1 MSRAHIYFSF
11 SLADVINTV
20 QWLSL
25 CASQD
30 GVHTKAFSL
39 AAKVKILVNNFYS
52 NEIEVIYQNLYFS
65 S

>member
-11 SLADVINTV
+11 SLAEDINT
-20 QWLSL
+20 QNTWLSL

-39 AAKVKILVNNFYS
+39 AAKVKILVSNFYS
-52 NEIEVIYQNLYFS
+52 NENGISGLLET
-65 S
+65 

>member
-1 MSRAHIYFSF
+1 MSPAHIYFSF
-11 SLADVINTV
+11 SLADVINTLNT
-20 QWLSL
+20 WLSL

-52 NEIEVIYQNLYFS
+52 NENGISGLLET
-65 S
+65 